1 MLDSLGFDDGFD
13 IPSSPDGVQSM
24 IDNGISPKPV
34 GSLVSLTS
42 TTPSGT
48 VYNVSGETVTG
59 LKLNVLASDQSNEP
73 GDNTSGGS
81 NGGSSTSGAPGAT
94 SSSKSTAA
102 STLRQNCVASSGY
115 AQAVL
120 ALLTL
125 ATVRSL

>member
-48 VYNVSGETVTG
+48 VYNVSGGTVTG

-81 NGGSSTSGAPGAT
+81 STSGAPGAT
-94 SSSKSTAA
+94 TSSKSTAA
-102 STLRQNCVASSGY
+102 STLRQNCMASSGY

-125 ATVRSL
+125 ATLRSL